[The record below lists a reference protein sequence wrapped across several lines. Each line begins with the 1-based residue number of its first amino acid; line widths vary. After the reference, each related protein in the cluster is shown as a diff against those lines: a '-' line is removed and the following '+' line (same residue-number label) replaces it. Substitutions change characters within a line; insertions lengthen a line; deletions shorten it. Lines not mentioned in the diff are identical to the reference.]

1 MPELNAIGIA
11 VSDMAA
17 SIRFYRLLGLDVP
30 ETPDED
36 HVDAFLPNGVR
47 FMLDSEDV
55 MRSFRE
61 DWMRQ
66 TGNQISFA
74 LECGS
79 PAEVDEVYAR
89 VTAGGLPGREGAVGR
104 LLGPAL
110 RAAARPGRGR
120 GQPLRAARDR
130 LASST
135 SVRSYSGAKRP
146 SGERQVV
153 LGARDHDELDVVC
166 RAPPA
171 RPGRSTRR
179 AGHESSSP

>member
-30 ETPDED
+30 ETPDEG
-36 HVDAFLPNGVR
+36 HVDTFLPNGVR

-61 DWMRQ
+61 DWKRQ
-66 TGNQISFA
+66 TGNQIGVA

-89 VTAGGLPGREGAVGR
+89 VTGAGFHGEKEPWDAFWGQRYAT
-104 LLGPAL
+104 LLDPDGVEVSLYAAL
-110 RAAARPGRGR
+110 E
-120 GQPLRAARDR
+120 
-130 LASST
+130 T
-135 SVRSYSGAKRP
+135 
-146 SGERQVV
+146 
-153 LGARDHDELDVVC
+153 
-166 RAPPA
+166 
-171 RPGRSTRR
+171 
-179 AGHESSSP
+179 

>member
-61 DWMRQ
+61 DWTRR
-66 TGNQISFA
+66 TGNQLSFA

-79 PAEVDEVYAR
+79 PAEVDEVYTR
-89 VTAGGLPGREGAVGR
+89 VTGAGFQSEKEPWDAFWGQRYA
-104 LLGPAL
+104 LLLDPDGVEVSLYAAL
-110 RAAARPGRGR
+110 ANA
-120 GQPLRAARDR
+120 
-130 LASST
+130 
-135 SVRSYSGAKRP
+135 
-146 SGERQVV
+146 
-153 LGARDHDELDVVC
+153 
-166 RAPPA
+166 
-171 RPGRSTRR
+171 
-179 AGHESSSP
+179 